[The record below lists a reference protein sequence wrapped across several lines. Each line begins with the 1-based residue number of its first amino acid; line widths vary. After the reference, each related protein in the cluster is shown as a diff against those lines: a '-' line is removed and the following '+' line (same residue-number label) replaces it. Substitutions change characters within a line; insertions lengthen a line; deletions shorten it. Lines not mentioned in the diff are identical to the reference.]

1 VRNEVLYV
9 GIFKLPDR
17 NAAAVRAQG
26 VADALSAAG
35 YTVRFIDETVARPL
49 KAEEKSSP
57 SQRLVLAGKRG
68 VDYFVTASSYFKTIR
83 SIDWRR
89 IAAVICYPGSAALI
103 LRLMHHCRKNSV
115 PLIIDSTEWYD
126 PSHTSGGR
134 FGPFALDSEFRMR
147 WLHRRVGNVICI
159 SSFLAEYYG
168 GEGCNVVRI
177 PPLVSMAGDRYCSGL
192 IVAPEQSTGHLS
204 LVYAGFPGRKE
215 LFSEIVDGVRASR
228 QHGIDVSLQ
237 LVGVTESES
246 WAIMRRSGDR
256 VRDFDGVICHG
267 WLPREAA
274 VQIIAASDFTVLLR
288 PQKRFANAGFP
299 SKLVESLSL
308 GVPVIA
314 NATSDIAEY
323 LRDGGNGYLLSE
335 PTAGALE
342 GAIVR
347 ASRLTIEQK
356 NQMRIQARLS
366 THECFD
372 YRNYVGVLA
381 EFLSTARQC
390 G

>member
-9 GIFKLPDR
+9 GIFKFPDR
-17 NAAAVRAQG
+17 NAAAIRARG
-26 VADALSAAG
+26 VANALNAAG
-35 YTVRFIDETVARPL
+35 YTVTFVDQSYARAVKPGR
-49 KAEEKSSP
+49 KSSP
-57 SQRLVLAGKRG
+57 SQRLASAGKRG
-68 VDYFVTASSYFKTIR
+68 VDYFLTASSYFQSIR

-89 IAAVICYPGSAALI
+89 VAAVICYPGSAALI
-103 LRLMHHCRKNSV
+103 LRLMHYCRKYSV

-126 PSHTSGGR
+126 PSHTMGGR

-147 WLHRRVGNVICI
+147 WLHRRAGNVICI
-159 SSFLAEYYG
+159 SSFLAQYYG
-168 GEGCNVVRI
+168 GKGCNVVRI
-177 PPLVSMAGDRYCSGL
+177 PPLVSMEGDRYYSDL
-192 IVAPEQSTGHLS
+192 IVAPEPSPGHLS
-204 LVYAGFPGRKE
+204 LAYAGVPGRKE
-215 LFSEIVDGVRASR
+215 LFSEIVTGVRASR
-228 QHGIDVSLQ
+228 QQGINVSLQ

-246 WAIMRRSGDR
+246 SDIMRRSGIR
-256 VRDFDGVICHG
+256 VRDFDGITCHG

-308 GVPVIA
+308 GVPVMA

-342 GAIVR
+342 GAIDR

-356 NQMRIQARLS
+356 NQMRIQARLR

-372 YRNYVGVLA
+372 YRNYVGVLS